1 MLLLLCQLRLRRK
14 WEAEAGVGTGP
25 WHRKSRLPQEAWHL
39 DNPLPRQGFKQGRT
53 ERQDLDLH
61 TPSPIMT
68 RARCPALDK
77 QQAAPWVVSS
87 TPRDRSPVQAA
98 DPWASAL
105 IVCPPPTWGGAI
117 AGEEDTTLSC
127 LTLDSSIS
135 RVPVVF
141 GPLPHPRSTYRSPQ
155 EQVNV
160 GETGVGLDV
169 GHQAGGTPFFPRNKG
184 SSLRYIFFIFILL

>member
-14 WEAEAGVGTGP
+14 WEAEAGVGTAP

-39 DNPLPRQGFKQGRT
+39 DNPLPRQEFKQGRT
-53 ERQDLDLH
+53 ERQDLNLH
-61 TPSPIMT
+61 TPSPITT
-68 RARCPALDK
+68 RARCPVLDK

-105 IVCPPPTWGGAI
+105 IVCPLPTWQGAI

-127 LTLDSSIS
+127 LTLDSSVS
-135 RVPVVF
+135 RVPIVLS
-141 GPLPHPRSTYRSPQ
+141 PLPHPRSAYRSPQ

-160 GETGVGLDV
+160 GETGVCLDDDTRQE
-169 GHQAGGTPFFPRNKG
+169 GHHFFQEIRH
-184 SSLRYIFFIFILL
+184 LL